1 MDIKKR
7 LQNKA
12 FWVALAAF
20 IALMGKTFNLFQV
33 PDNYN
38 ELVNMFLGLLIMLGI
53 IVDPTTP
60 GIKDE

>member
-20 IALMGKTFNLFQV
+20 IALMGKTLNLFNA

-38 ELVNMFLGLLIMLGI
+38 QLVDMFLGLLTMLGI
-53 IVDPTTP
+53 IIDPTTP
-60 GIKDE
+60 GISDK